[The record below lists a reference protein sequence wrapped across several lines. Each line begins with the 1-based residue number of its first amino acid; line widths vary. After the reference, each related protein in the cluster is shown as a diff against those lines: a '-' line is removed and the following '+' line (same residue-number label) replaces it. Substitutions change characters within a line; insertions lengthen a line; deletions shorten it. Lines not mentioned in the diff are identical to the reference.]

1 VLHISPMTEEHD
13 VDRSR
18 RLPATRKA
26 DLASYVSEVGQVTV
40 AMLADRFNVS
50 TDTIRRDLDQLHA
63 DGVLIRTHGGAVST
77 STVPHRDAG
86 LNVRLRLHTT
96 EKEQIG
102 ELAAG
107 LVVDGSVII
116 VNAGTTTLALARHLR
131 NHRDLTIATN
141 NLLLASEISPKVF
154 RELYVFGGAV
164 RTITQA
170 TTGPVSF
177 QSAQRRRELDIRCD
191 LALIAVGAVSVDG
204 GYSTSNLGEGEMMSE
219 MIERA
224 AQVAI
229 LADSSKF
236 GRRLFARVAELGR
249 ADYIVCDTMPAPDL
263 ADAMRTR
270 GVEIVT
276 PDSPH
281 PGL

>member
-1 VLHISPMTEEHD
+1 MTADNAPDGE
-13 VDRSR
+13 R

-26 DLASYVSEVGQVTV
+26 DLAGYVSDVGQVTV
-40 AMLADRFNVS
+40 AILAERFNVS
-50 TDTIRRDLDQLHA
+50 SDTIRRDLDQLHSE
-63 DGVLIRTHGGAVST
+63 GVLIRTHGGAVSM

-86 LNVRLRLHTT
+86 LKVRLRLHTA
-96 EKEQIG
+96 EKEAIG

-107 LVVDGSVII
+107 LVRDGSVII
-116 VNAGTTTLALARHLR
+116 INAGTTTLALARHLR

-141 NLLLASEISPKVF
+141 NLLLPSEISAKVF

-177 QSAQRRRELDIRCD
+177 QSGHTARELDIRCD

-204 GYSTSNLGEGEMMSE
+204 GYSTSNLHEGEMMGD

-224 AQVAI
+224 SQVAI
-229 LADSSKF
+229 MADSSKF

-249 ADYIVCDTMPAPDL
+249 ADYFISDTSPPPDL
-263 ADAMRTR
+263 ADALRNQ
-270 GVEIVT
+270 GVETII
-276 PDSPH
+276 PD
-281 PGL
+281 